1 MTAEEQ
7 RNLDTAHRYIELY
20 NNDIERFVP
29 ECYTDDCRVIAAGAG
44 TIAGPAQVLAVARAV
59 LNAAPCRRMRLD
71 HEHVAGATVIM
82 EICLLNPDAG
92 AEWSLPFVTI
102 LTMRDGKIAVDTNY
116 TDWSRWPGL
125 AL

>member
-1 MTAEEQ
+1 MNTQER

-29 ECYTDDCRVIAAGAG
+29 ECYTRDCRVIASGAG
-44 TIAGPAQVLAVARAV
+44 VIDGPEMFLEVERAV
-59 LNAAPCRRMRLD
+59 LTAAPNRRMRLD
-71 HEHVAGATVIM
+71 HEHVTGDTVTL
-82 EICLLNPDAG
+82 EITLLNPDAG
-92 AEWSLPFVTI
+92 DDWELPFVTV

-116 TDWSRWPGL
+116 ADWSRWPGL